1 MNNMKSF
8 PLIIGITGGIGSG
21 KSTLSEHLRLE
32 GYDVYDSDQEA
43 RRLQNENLSLKKQL
57 IDLFGEE
64 IYNSQGLNRPVLAK
78 IVFANQDLLFKLN
91 QIVHPFVKEDFKN
104 WISRHSS
111 KQFLF
116 MESAILFEC
125 RFNKLVDKV
134 VLMTASEQLRIH
146 RVIKR
151 DGITKEEVEAR
162 MLNQLPDEMKIPLAD
177 IIISTDDNLPM
188 IDKMRRLLSQLV
200 QVN

>member
-1 MNNMKSF
+1 MKSF

-104 WISRHSS
+104 WIPRHSS

>member
-1 MNNMKSF
+1 MKSF